1 MVHSLD
7 KHWKEVLFSMSGF
20 GPNLLMVI
28 MGAYFTDAI
37 NPAAMGSESLQVING
52 TCLILP
58 AVFPILWMLAKAFD
72 GIVDVPLAALTDS
85 LRTRWGNR
93 RLPIAIGFIPMV
105 ISFIMCWIP
114 VGSQTFYTIWLFFW
128 AIIFFTTYTMCLIC
142 FYGSLSTVCSGE
154 KQRTRVSGY
163 KAFFDTISYCI
174 AYALVPLLL
183 SVMNVHIDKFVL
195 MSTPLMLTMII
206 PLFIIKEG
214 EKYGYPERQGLR
226 DEKTSVFGSLKLT
239 FGNKLFRSWLITN
252 CCSFFGLQMFL
263 VAMNAMFIGG
273 MGFASWEMAIFN
285 TLAFAPVPIMLYLF
299 NKLKAKKGL
308 RFCFQSCLLLFAVAI
323 LSFDGAS
330 LFVSGGNKMIQY
342 IIAGFGSLC
351 ASWSI
356 GSFFMTP
363 YIIPSQI
370 AAVEEKITGRNHSA
384 MYFAAQALTTT
395 VVGAVAS
402 GLIYENIKL
411 LFIDK
416 STMSVTSAL
425 SIPEAAEKL
434 QANEATVYNLGI
446 LIVPVIVCVMCV
458 IGFFAAKKLPR
469 DFTAEL
475 VAQELSLTNPDA
487 DLSKAADEDERE
499 KESTGVNTALWLLSM
514 SLFGFIWTGVIQGKV
529 RALLGDKK
537 NALRYILSAL
547 IPYYGVYYMISTRK
561 KLSAVADKKGV
572 KLSCKALYIVPAVI
586 FTIMPLN
593 IIGLIV
599 LTRDTEKLADA

>member
-7 KHWKEVLFSMSGF
+7 KHWKEVLFSLSGF

-37 NPAAMGSESLQVING
+37 NPAAMGSDSLQVING

-58 AVFPILWMLAKAFD
+58 AVFPVLWMLAKAFD

-85 LRTRWGNR
+85 LSTKWGKR
-93 RLPIAIGFIPMV
+93 RPPIAVGFVPMV
-105 ISFIMCWIP
+105 VSFIMCWIP
-114 VGSQTFYTIWLFFW
+114 VGNQTFYTIWLFFW

-142 FYGSLSTVCSGE
+142 FYGSISTVCTNE

-183 SVMNVHIDKFVL
+183 SMLNMHIDKFVL
-195 MSTPLMLTMII
+195 MCTPLMLTMLI

-214 EKYGYPERQGLR
+214 KKYGYPEREGITECR
-226 DEKTSVFGSLKLT
+226 MSVFKSLKLT

-252 CCSFFGLQMFL
+252 SCSFFGLQMFL

-330 LFVSGGNKMIQY
+330 LFFTGENKIVQY
-342 IIAGFGSLC
+342 IIAGTGSLC

-370 AAVEEKITGRNHSA
+370 ASVEEKITGRNHAA

-395 VVGAVAS
+395 VVGAIAS

-416 STMSVTSAL
+416 ETMSVTSAL
-425 SIPEAAEKL
+425 NISEAASKMGVSE
-434 QANEATVYNLGI
+434 NTVFNLGI
-446 LIVPVIVCVMCV
+446 LIVPIFVCVMCI

-475 VAQELSLTNPDA
+475 VAKELDPEA
-487 DLSKAADEDERE
+487 DVVKVTEEDERD
-499 KESTGVNTALWLLSM
+499 KESSGVNSALWILSM
-514 SLFGFIWTGVIQGKV
+514 SLFGFIWTGVLIKKV
-529 RALLGDKK
+529 RTLLSENK
-537 NALRYILSAL
+537 NAFQWILCAL
-547 IPYYGVYYMISTRK
+547 IPYYSVYYMASTHK
-561 KLSAVADKKGV
+561 KLSALASKKGV
-572 KLSCKALYIVPAVI
+572 KIHSKAFYIITAVLFI
-586 FTIMPLN
+586 IMPLN
-593 IIGLIV
+593 IIGLIL
-599 LTRDTEKLADA
+599 LTNDTEKLADA